1 LDIMLSLFLFF
12 FTTVFSS
19 KAEELAALKKKIMAM
34 KEPEKG
40 MQEFIDKA
48 LERKGS
54 FIPAMPPIIV
64 KEPLE
69 VGDHIW
75 WYDAE
80 NQWWMTGKML
90 SELGENGKAKISPT
104 HLPGNRAWPVR
115 VLVRKPNMQTNM
127 WKSQKMRDMGE
138 LARVDKDDFV
148 AKELFLA
155 GNILDKNNPHT
166 SYSLG
171 IWHLFGAKERDF
183 EKAKDLMIAT
193 IARDKG
199 WWRGYHG
206 LGVTYRLWRKNADAL
221 RILDKAFE
229 RHPLSTKVLDDL
241 GHVNFEL
248 EKYEE
253 SCFYYLL
260 LDQIRSFMKK
270 GITLLPDRIE
280 FCKMQKSEL

>member
-1 LDIMLSLFLFF
+1 MLSLVLFCF
-12 FTTVFSS
+12 IHVFSGRV
-19 KAEELAALKKKIMAM
+19 EDLTALKEKIMKM
-34 KEPEKG
+34 KEPSKG

-54 FIPAMPPIIV
+54 FVPATPPV
-64 KEPLE
+64 MGQDAGAPTE
-69 VGDHIW
+69 GDHVW

-80 NQWWMTGKML
+80 NQWWMTGKQMAP
-90 SELGENGKAKISPT
+90 LGENGKAKVSPT
-104 HLPGNRAWPVR
+104 HLPGDRAWPVN
-115 VLVRKPNMQTNM
+115 VLVRKPNMLTNM
-127 WKSQKMRDMGE
+127 WKSQKIRDMGE
-138 LARVDKDDFV
+138 LARVDKDEET

-155 GNILDKNNPHT
+155 GNILDKANPHT
-166 SYSLG
+166 AYSLG

-193 IARDKG
+193 INRDKG
-199 WWRGYHG
+199 WWKGYHG
-206 LGVTYRLWRKNADAL
+206 LGVTYRLWRKNGDAV
-221 RILDKAFE
+221 RILNKAFE

-248 EKYEE
+248 ENYEE

-260 LDQIRSFMKK
+260 LDSIKSFMKR
-270 GITLLPDRIE
+270 GITLLPDRVE